1 MATHSSILAWK
12 ISWTEE
18 LSGATVCGVL
28 KSQTQLSTHTRWRKA
43 VSTAVVW
50 WGLCM
55 VRCGVNSQV
64 SELCCSERSGTRNRL
79 LQNTDVEAWLWS
91 QRMNKEALVCA
102 ACHWGQG
109 YSEVSRR
116 WKMTCRLWT
125 LRIVV
130 CSWEIC
136 VLHTYTGDSVC
147 YTHTQRILRAAHWWS
162 GRKSTIVLS
171 GDSLKRALGA
181 PELLSDSSPS
191 ASPNHPLEPP
201 PPPPRTLFCPELLRP
216 WEMQCWTV
224 SSVCSAR

>member
-1 MATHSSILAWK
+1 MG
-12 ISWTEE
+12 SWRVRHNWAHTQDKEKR
-18 LSGATVCGVL
+18 SVL
-28 KSQTQLSTHTRWRKA
+28 
-43 VSTAVVW
+43 AVVW

-64 SELCCSERSGTRNRL
+64 SELCCNERSGTRNRL
-79 LQNTDVEAWLWS
+79 LRNTDVEARLWS

-136 VLHTYTGDSVC
+136 VLHTCTEDSESCPLVIRKKEHSC
-147 YTHTQRILRAAHWWS
+147 PLRGQPEES
-162 GRKSTIVLS
+162 PGS
-171 GDSLKRALGA
+171 

-201 PPPPRTLFCPELLRP
+201 PPAPRTLFCPELLRP